1 MRAIEPRRAHY
12 SALRRS
18 NFWCNPTG
26 TSDNLV
32 DWLLATQFSGKVWL
46 SWNMPGVFQCNWF
59 LVSYLRSW
67 SRPMFTTA
75 LCTSLRVNIH
85 VGSVVL
91 VLGLVGVR
99 RVGTYPHLCEV

>member
-12 SALRRS
+12 SALPRS
-18 NFWCNPTG
+18 NVQCNPTE
-26 TSDNLV
+26 TSDSLV
-32 DWLLATQFSGKVWL
+32 DWLLAKNFSGKVWL

-75 LCTSLRVNIH
+75 LCTSLRVDIH

-91 VLGLVGVR
+91 VLGLVGWNLATPVQ
-99 RVGTYPHLCEV
+99 V